1 MITKSALMI
10 LLLMNCVS
18 VKVKPIEKQV
28 LSKEKSQILEGNL
41 IYIGNPDY
49 IPKFIINK
57 ASSNNLIVYEHTIS
71 YEPTDPSDFLVL
83 FNPLII
89 FGFPIEN
96 HRVIKKGFLSHENH
110 SKKIES
116 EVIVS
121 QYRILYN
128 TPDYS
133 EMRKIGLIEFK
144 RNIEFQFLN
153 KKIDGEE

>member
-1 MITKSALMI
+1 MFTKWALI
-10 LLLMNCVS
+10 LLILMNCVS
-18 VKVKPIEKQV
+18 VKVKPIEKQI
-28 LSKEKSQILEGNL
+28 LSNENNQKLEGNL
-41 IYIGNPDY
+41 LYSGNQDY
-49 IPKFIINK
+49 IPKFIINNP
-57 ASSNNLIVYEHTIS
+57 SSKNLIVYEYTIS
-71 YEPTDPSDFLVL
+71 YEPTDPSDFAVL
-83 FNPLII
+83 FNPLIF

-96 HRVIKKGFLSHENH
+96 HRVIIKGSLSLENH
-110 SKKIES
+110 SKKIDS

-153 KKIDGEE
+153 KNFQGED